1 MQSISDAFGSYQES
15 IQMKNIACVLILLSV
30 WVVPAAGQMALPA
43 DPERA
48 DDGSI
53 SIVVRGH
60 AEDAISSHFL
70 QPHEY
75 GMLAPAAR
83 VLPDRPD
90 SELPRPVR
98 YVLGTTFAAISVTSM
113 VSGVAMG
120 IYTVD
125 LLRQDPPSIGRLF
138 SILTGMMSAGAIGF
152 SIASGVWSVR
162 LFRGKVMLL

>member
-1 MQSISDAFGSYQES
+1 
-15 IQMKNIACVLILLSV
+15 MKTIACVLLFLVV
-30 WVVPAAGQMALPA
+30 WVVPAAGQIALPA
-43 DPERA
+43 DPKRA
-48 DDGSI
+48 DDGSV

-75 GMLAPAAR
+75 GRLAPAAR
-83 VLPDRPD
+83 ALPDRPD
-90 SELPRPVR
+90 SELPPAAR
-98 YVLGTTFAAISVTSM
+98 YALGTTFAAISVTSM
-113 VSGVAMG
+113 VGGVAMG

-125 LLRQDPPSIGRLF
+125 LLRQDPPSIGRTF
-138 SILTGMMSAGAIGF
+138 SLLTGMMSAGAIGF